1 MVNHEETIKK
11 NAKLAVAIARDAVGD
26 YPRAFDRFIAA
37 IFNALQKASN
47 G

>member
-11 NAKLAVAIARDAVGD
+11 NAKLAVAIARD
-26 YPRAFDRFIAA
+26 
-37 IFNALQKASN
+37 NALQKASN